1 MRCGM
6 RSGYRIRISRMIAGQ
21 VTEIFGHGPWHS
33 DRNVS
38 TALLTIGH
46 IGELSWKESNPQALS
61 APATCHGYASC
72 PNWVNSVIEGI
83 ATVWRNR
90 LRSAVVEVRG
100 RTAS

>member
-1 MRCGM
+1 MPSLAEIWRRGSFAASARGVWIGMRCAM
-6 RSGYRIRISRMIAGQ
+6 RSGYRIRINRMIAGQ

-61 APATCHGYASC
+61 APATCHGYTSC
-72 PNWVNSVIEGI
+72 PNWV
-83 ATVWRNR
+83 
-90 LRSAVVEVRG
+90 
-100 RTAS
+100 